1 MNTVDLFLIHV
12 VFIVACVYFSYR
24 SGQKSGRSEMVTDL
38 IDRNMVT
45 VEKLRKEY
53 ETHCLR
59 RERGRSATSA
69 ATSETSC

>member
-1 MNTVDLFLIHV
+1 MNTVDLYLIHI
-12 VFIVACVYFSYR
+12 VFIIACVYFSYR

-53 ETHCLR
+53 EI
-59 RERGRSATSA
+59 
-69 ATSETSC
+69 